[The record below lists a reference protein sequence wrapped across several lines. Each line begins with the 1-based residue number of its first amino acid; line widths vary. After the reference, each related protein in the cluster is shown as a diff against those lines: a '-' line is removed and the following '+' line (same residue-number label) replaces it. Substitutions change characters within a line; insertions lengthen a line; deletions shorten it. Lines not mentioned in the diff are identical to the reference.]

1 MSVYNVFI
9 LCVIGAPISLAMREQ
24 PDASFSIVSVCII
37 ICTSI
42 TLCLVFIPKVF
53 IFYLFIIIGTTIK
66 SLYADAYDGRLVV
79 IPSNIKRLFAFCSAV
94 FSVWYGLKHFISM
107 LRKCNPS

>member
-53 IFYLFIIIGTTIK
+53 MFYLSSIM
-66 SLYADAYDGRLVV
+66 SLYSELPLCFVLISAFERVQLLL
-79 IPSNIKRLFAFCSAV
+79 SNSFF
-94 FSVWYGLKHFISM
+94 FSFLTS
-107 LRKCNPS
+107 N

>member
-9 LCVIGAPISLAMREQ
+9 MCVIGAPISLAMREQ

-42 TLCLVFIPKVF
+42 TQCLVFIPKVSVLSF
-53 IFYLFIIIGTTIK
+53 HHYRNYNQLFVYAEL
-66 SLYADAYDGRLVV
+66 SLCFVLV
-79 IPSNIKRLFAFCSAV
+79 SAFEGVRVGFLTNQSARRV
-94 FSVWYGLKHFISM
+94 LSILGIEK
-107 LRKCNPS
+107 

>member
-42 TLCLVFIPKVF
+42 TLCLVFIPKVSM
-53 IFYLFIIIGTTIK
+53 FYLFIIIGITIM
-66 SLYADAYDGRLVV
+66 SLYSELPLCFVLISAFERVQLLL
-79 IPSNIKRLFAFCSAV
+79 SNSF
-94 FSVWYGLKHFISM
+94 FSRF
-107 LRKCNPS
+107 

>member
-53 IFYLFIIIGTTIK
+53 MFYLFVIIGITIK

-79 IPSNIKRLFAFCSAV
+79 IPSNIKRRILIGSIFYGMVSSVLF
-94 FSVWYGLKHFISM
+94 
-107 LRKCNPS
+107 KCFENANPVES

>member
-42 TLCLVFIPKVF
+42 TLCLVFIPKVPVV
-53 IFYLFIIIGTTIK
+53 YLFIIIRISVMT
-66 SLYADAYDGRLVV
+66 LYAELSLCFVQTAICCLE
-79 IPSNIKRLFAFCSAV
+79 
-94 FSVWYGLKHFISM
+94 
-107 LRKCNPS
+107 

>member
-9 LCVIGAPISLAMREQ
+9 LCVIGTPISLAMREQ

-42 TLCLVFIPKVF
+42 TLCLVFIPKVSVLSSRH
-53 IFYLFIIIGTTIK
+53 YWNYVKSNVCVQNCLSVLFLIISAFERVQFT
-66 SLYADAYDGRLVV
+66 SLQQFLSHFQLVV
-79 IPSNIKRLFAFCSAV
+79 K
-94 FSVWYGLKHFISM
+94 
-107 LRKCNPS
+107 

>member
-9 LCVIGAPISLAMREQ
+9 LCVIGAPISLVMREQ

-42 TLCLVFIPKVF
+42 TQCLVFIPKVSM
-53 IFYLFIIIGTTIK
+53 FYLSTSLELQSNVCMLLCLCILYLSYGGGGGLILPHSIIPVT
-66 SLYADAYDGRLVV
+66 
-79 IPSNIKRLFAFCSAV
+79 
-94 FSVWYGLKHFISM
+94 
-107 LRKCNPS
+107 

>member
-42 TLCLVFIPKVF
+42 TLCLVFIPKVSVV
-53 IFYLFIIIGTTIK
+53 YLFIIIGINFNHDF
-66 SLYADAYDGRLVV
+66 LCR
-79 IPSNIKRLFAFCSAV
+79 IV
-94 FSVWYGLKHFISM
+94 FMFVGIFITVSVYTGSG
-107 LRKCNPS
+107 

>member
-24 PDASFSIVSVCII
+24 PDASFSIVSVCIV

-53 IFYLFIIIGTTIK
+53 ICCLFIIIGIT
-66 SLYADAYDGRLVV
+66 
-79 IPSNIKRLFAFCSAV
+79 IKRLYAELSLCSVLISAFERVQVTS
-94 FSVWYGLKHFISM
+94 L
-107 LRKCNPS
+107 

>member
-53 IFYLFIIIGTTIK
+53 MFYLFVIIGITIK

-79 IPSNIKRLFAFCSAV
+79 IPSNIKRLFCILIGSIF
-94 FSVWYGLKHFISM
+94 YGM
-107 LRKCNPS
+107 V